1 MNSRQANIIAMAKRL
16 NLDVL
21 DVEITGGSH
30 YRMRLQNSLGM
41 RAFFIFAYSTS
52 DKARADK
59 NNTAKLRRF
68 AEGQDPRPQR

>member
-1 MNSRQANIIAMAKRL
+1 MNSRQSNIVSMAKRL
-16 NLDVL
+16 NLDVMDL
-21 DVEITGGSH
+21 KTTGGGH
-30 YRMRLQNSLGM
+30 YRMQVQNSLGM

-68 AEGQDPRPQR
+68 AEGQDPRTPR